1 MLNQFSNPWTN
12 NSNQATTD
20 QLNKLIA
27 QSAESIA
34 CGPTCQRQKKEA
46 SLKASYQAAQT
57 NVITAPAKLTQAE
70 QAYYTYVGGVAGY
83 NAVRGDEITDKA
95 TSVCTKIQDEF
106 DKHVDNANNLVTIYT
121 SLYTNYDYVNE
132 LYGNY
137 VKENAETRNHIGAIN
152 SDVVTS
158 DRKTYYESQSYES
171 LTKWYYIFRWIY
183 ILLLLAFFIGI
194 LLADSDKS
202 RTYKWVTFLLF
213 VIYPIVIHIIVSY
226 IIKTWNQ
233 YYILLPKNVYKSL

>member
-1 MLNQFSNPWTN
+1 MSSIALNQSM
-12 NSNQATTD
+12 TD
-20 QLNKLIA
+20 QLNNLIA
-27 QSAESIA
+27 QSAESIT
-34 CGPTCQRQKKEA
+34 CGPTCQQQKKA
-46 SLKASYQAAQT
+46 DSLKASYQAAQT
-57 NVITAPAKLTQAE
+57 NVITAPVKLSQAE

-83 NAVRGDEITDKA
+83 NAVRGDEITAKA
-95 TSVCTKIQDEF
+95 ASVCTKLQEEF
-106 DKHVDNANNLVTIYT
+106 DKQVYNANNLVTIYS

-132 LYGNY
+132 LYANY
-137 VKENAETRNHIGAIN
+137 VSENAETRKHIGAIN

-194 LLADSDKS
+194 FLADSDKS

-213 VIYPIVIHIIVSY
+213 VMYPIVIHVIISY